1 VIIDLVIQGLA
12 TLLTS
17 LVGLLPASSVWT
29 PDVSGLAG
37 FIGHVRGTD
46 AYLPVTET
54 VACFVLALAIGKIQ
68 FAWAGAMW
76 LYRRVRG

>member
-1 VIIDLVIQGLA
+1 VIIDLLLQALGA
-12 TLLTS
+12 LLTAM
-17 LVGLLPASSVWT
+17 VGLLPGSAVWT

-37 FIGHVRGTD
+37 FVGHVRGTD

-54 VACFVLALAIGKIQ
+54 IACFVLALGVGKIQ
-68 FAWAGAMW
+68 FAWAGAVW